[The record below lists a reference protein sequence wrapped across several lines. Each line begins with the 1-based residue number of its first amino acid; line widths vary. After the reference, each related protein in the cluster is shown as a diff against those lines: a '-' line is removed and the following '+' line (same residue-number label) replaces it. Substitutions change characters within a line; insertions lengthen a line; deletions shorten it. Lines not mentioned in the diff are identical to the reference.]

1 MTHSCAFFA
10 FMEPLNLSKKAHHL
24 RALLQ
29 VKIFEMREICLLNSH
44 NTIAFT
50 ICVQMSNQ
58 LDRFSSNRE
67 LPAPFNFDEKSF
79 DLMGHH

>member
-29 VKIFEMREICLLNSH
+29 VKKIRN
-44 NTIAFT
+44 
-50 ICVQMSNQ
+50 
-58 LDRFSSNRE
+58 DRNMTSKFS
-67 LPAPFNFDEKSF
+67 PYC
-79 DLMGHH
+79 